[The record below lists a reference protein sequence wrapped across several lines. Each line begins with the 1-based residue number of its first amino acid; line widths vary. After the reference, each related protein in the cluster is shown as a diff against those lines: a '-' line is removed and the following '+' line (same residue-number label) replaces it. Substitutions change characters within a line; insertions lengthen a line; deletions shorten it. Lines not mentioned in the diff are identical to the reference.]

1 MLDFY
6 FIAEETSKPIN
17 EPSGLNFAGDLDDKT
32 FSNLQKKGIID
43 DRFDYYSDF
52 RWSELLLKQIRERID
67 LKQMQTD
74 TDVIKLLRL
83 IDAALEMKSGLIAYG
98 D

>member
-6 FIAEETSKPIN
+6 FISDDQSKPN
-17 EPSGLNFAGDLDDKT
+17 NGPSVLDFAGDLDDKT

-43 DRFDYYSDF
+43 NRFDYYSDF

-74 TDVIKLLRL
+74 TDVVKLLRL
-83 IDAALEMKSGLIAYG
+83 IDAALNQKSGLIAYA

>member
-6 FIAEETSKPIN
+6 FLKDDVTKLDN
-17 EPSGLNFAGDLDDKT
+17 GPSVLDFAGNLDDKT

-43 DRFDYYSDF
+43 NRFDYYSDF

-67 LKQMQTD
+67 LKQMLTD
-74 TDVIKLLRL
+74 TDVVKLLRL
-83 IDAALEMKSGLIAYG
+83 IDAALNQKSGLIAYG

>member
-6 FIAEETSKPIN
+6 YISDKKSKPGSLQ
-17 EPSGLNFAGDLDDKT
+17 ELDFAGDLDDKT
-32 FSNLQKKGIID
+32 FHNLQKKGIID

-52 RWSELLLKQIRERID
+52 RWGFAILKQIRERIVQ
-67 LKQMQTD
+67 KQLHTD
-74 TDVIKLLRL
+74 TDVVKLLRL
-83 IDAALEMKSGLIAYG
+83 IDAALEKQVGLMAYG

>member
-6 FIAEETSKPIN
+6 FLKDDVTKPGN
-17 EPSGLNFAGDLDDKT
+17 GPSALDFAGNLDDKT

-43 DRFDYYSDF
+43 NRFDYYSDF

-74 TDVIKLLRL
+74 TDVVKLLRL
-83 IDAALEMKSGLIAYG
+83 IDAALNQKSGLIAYG